1 MTLTPTAEKIF
12 KLKYSL
18 KGEESWKQTCLR
30 VAAYVSSVEAEDQ
43 EEWVGKFYQMMY
55 YKAFLPGGRVLA
67 NAGTK
72 IKNLNNC
79 FVLPIDDSRESI
91 YQTLKDAAEIFAWGG
106 GVGYNFSAI
115 RETGAPVKT
124 TGGKASGPVS
134 FMSLFDE
141 TGEVISQASR
151 RGAQIGLLDCDHP
164 DIENFINFKSTLN
177 SRNERLLSEYY
188 RNLEKAELDRRRK
201 GYFNVLEKTLQD
213 DQLTHFNIS
222 VNLTDDFMEAV
233 AADAEWNLISRVE
246 GEDLTDEDNSVV
258 KTVQARDIL
267 MLIAEKAWESGDPG
281 VFFSDRANMDNMVKY
296 LGLLEATNPCGEIPL
311 LPYEPCCLGSI
322 NLLSIYDEEAK
333 EINFPFLEELVRT
346 SVRFLDN
353 VQELSTTP
361 VKKVNDWAS
370 GLRRLGLGVM
380 GWADLLAT
388 LDIPYDSDDALDLAE
403 YLSWF
408 ISFFSWLESMSL
420 ALDRGVFPYY
430 DEHEVDLEVMF
441 KSLQSTYVPHQFD
454 LDVVRKHGVRNVAIT
469 SIAPTGTIS
478 LISGVN
484 SSIEPFFALA
494 YKRNITEGVGNEAKD
509 SVIEINPIL
518 LQKLQE
524 EDFSTEEIE
533 EIKKYILK
541 HGSIA
546 DHPKIFDHIKSVFS
560 TSLEID
566 FTAHIKMQAAWQKY
580 VDNAISK
587 TINMKNSATS
597 DDIFK
602 AYFLM
607 WEAGLKGGTIYR
619 DNSKSFQILE
629 TGVEE

>member
-1 MTLTPTAEKIF
+1 MLTPTAEKIF

-18 KGEESWKQTCLR
+18 NGEEDWKKTCLR
-30 VAAYVSSVEAEDQ
+30 VATYVSKVEEDR
-43 EEWVGKFYQMMY
+43 EEWLGKFFQMMY

-67 NAGTK
+67 NAGTN

-79 FVLPIDDSRESI
+79 FVLPVEDSRESI

-106 GVGYNFSAI
+106 GVGYNFSNI

-124 TGGKASGPVS
+124 TGGSASGPLS

-164 DIENFINFKSTLN
+164 DIERFIDFKSTLN

-188 RNLEKAELDRRRK
+188 RNLEIAGLDRRRK

-222 VNLTDDFMEAV
+222 VSLSDEFMEAV
-233 AADAEWNLISRVE
+233 ASDDNWNLISRV
-246 GEDLTDEDNSVV
+246 DDSVT
-258 KTVQARDIL
+258 KTINARELL
-267 MLIAEKAWESGDPG
+267 MSISEKAWESGDPG

-296 LGLLEATNPCGEIPL
+296 LGMLEATNPCGEIPL

-322 NLLSIYDEEAK
+322 NLLSIYDEDTGQL
-333 EINFPFLEELVRT
+333 NFPFLEELVRAA
-346 SVRFLDN
+346 VRFLDN
-353 VQELSTTP
+353 VQELSETP
-361 VKKVNDWAS
+361 VEEVNNWAS

-388 LDIPYDSDDALDLAE
+388 LDMPYDSDDALDLAE
-403 YLSWF
+403 YISWF
-408 ISFFSWLESMSL
+408 ISFFAWLESMEL
-420 ALDRGVFPYY
+420 AEERGTFPFY
-430 DEHEVDLEVMF
+430 DSKEADLEVLF
-441 KSLQSTYVPHQFD
+441 KSLQAAYVPHQFD
-454 LDVVRKHGVRNVAIT
+454 LDEVRKTGTRNVAIT

-494 YKRNITEGVGNEAKD
+494 YKRNITEGIGNEAKD
-509 SVIEINPIL
+509 HVIEINPIL
-518 LQKLQE
+518 LKKLKD
-524 EDFSTEEIE
+524 EDFTDNEIE

-541 HGSIA
+541 HGTIK
-546 DHPKIFDHIKSVFS
+546 DHPKIFDHIKAVFR

-566 FTAHIKMQAAWQKY
+566 FTSHIKMQAAWQKY
-580 VDNAISK
+580 IDNAISK
-587 TINMKNSATS
+587 TINMENSATPE
-597 DDIFK
+597 DIFK

>member
-1 MTLTPTAEKIF
+1 M
-12 KLKYSL
+12 KYSL
-18 KGEESWKQTCLR
+18 RGEEDWKQTCLR
-30 VAAYVSSVEAEDQ
+30 VAAHVSSIEKEQ
-43 EEWVGKFYQMMY
+43 EEWVGKFFQMMY

-67 NAGTK
+67 NAGTE

-79 FVLPIDDSRESI
+79 FVLPVDDSRESI

-106 GVGYNFSAI
+106 GVGYNFSNI
-115 RETGAPVKT
+115 REEGAPVKT
-124 TGGKASGPVS
+124 TGGSASGPLS
-134 FMSLFDE
+134 FMSLFDQ

-164 DIENFINFKSTLN
+164 DIEKFIDFKATLN
-177 SRNERLLSEYY
+177 SRNKRLLSEYY
-188 RNLEKAELDRRRK
+188 RNLEVAGLDRRRK

-222 VNLTDDFMEAV
+222 VSLTDEFMEAV
-233 AADAEWNLISRVE
+233 ASDSAWELISRVDGIPNKMIKARE
-246 GEDLTDEDNSVV
+246 LLT
-258 KTVQARDIL
+258 
-267 MLIAEKAWESGDPG
+267 LIAEKAWESGDPG
-281 VFFSDRANMDNMVKY
+281 VFFTDRANMDNMVKY

-322 NLLSIYDEEAK
+322 NLVSIYDEDSG
-333 EINFPFLEELVRT
+333 EINFPFLEELVRA

-353 VQELSTTP
+353 VQELSETS
-361 VKKVNDWAS
+361 VEQVNNWS
-370 GLRRLGLGVM
+370 KGLRRLGLGVM
-380 GWADLLAT
+380 GWADLLAL
-388 LDIPYDSDDALDLAE
+388 LDVPYDSDDALDLAE

-408 ISFFSWLESMSL
+408 ISFFSWLESISL
-420 ALDRGVFPYY
+420 SQERGVFPLY
-430 DEHEVDLEVMF
+430 DPEEADLEVVF
-441 KSLQSTYVPHQFD
+441 KSLQAAYVPHQFD
-454 LDVVRKHGVRNVAIT
+454 LDDVRKTGTRNVAIT

-494 YKRNITEGVGNEAKD
+494 YKRNITEGIGNEAKD
-509 SVIEINPIL
+509 FVIEINPIL
-518 LQKLQE
+518 LKKLKE
-524 EDFSTEEIE
+524 EDFSDEEIE
-533 EIKKYILK
+533 EIKNYILK
-541 HGSIA
+541 NGTIS
-546 DHPKIFDHIKSVFS
+546 DHPKIFDHIKAVFR

-587 TINMKNSATS
+587 TINMKNNATPE
-597 DDIFK
+597 DIFK

>member
-1 MTLTPTAEKIF
+1 MLSPTAEKIF

-18 KGEESWKQTCLR
+18 KGEETWKETCLR
-30 VAAYVSSVEAEDQ
+30 VATYISSIEKEQ
-43 EEWVGKFYQMMY
+43 GEWIGKFFQMMY

-67 NAGTK
+67 NAGTN

-79 FVLPIDDSRESI
+79 FVLPIEDSRESI

-106 GVGYNFSAI
+106 GVGYNFSNI
-115 RETGAPVKT
+115 RETGAVVGT
-124 TGGKASGPVS
+124 TGGKASGPLS
-134 FMSLFDE
+134 FMSLFDQ

-164 DIENFINFKSTLN
+164 DIEQFINFKSTLN

-188 RNLEKAELDRRRK
+188 RNLENAGLDRRRK

-222 VNLTDDFMEAV
+222 VGLTDKFMEAV
-233 AADAEWNLISRVE
+233 AADENWNLVSK
-246 GEDLTDEDNSVV
+246 TDDSIIR
-258 KTVQARDIL
+258 TVNARSL
-267 MLIAEKAWESGDPG
+267 LHKIADKAWESGDPG
-281 VFFSDRANMDNMVKY
+281 VFFKDRANMDNMVKY
-296 LGLLEATNPCGEIPL
+296 LGTIEATNPCGEIPL
-311 LPYEPCCLGSI
+311 LPFEPCCLGSI
-322 NLLSIYDEEAK
+322 NLLSVYDEESK
-333 EINFPFLEELVRT
+333 EINFPFLEELVRI

-353 VQELSTTP
+353 VQTLSETP
-361 VKKVNDWAS
+361 VEEVNTWAN

-380 GWADLLAT
+380 GWADLLAM
-388 LDIPYDSDDALDLAE
+388 LDMPYDSDDALDLAE
-403 YLSWF
+403 YISWF
-408 ISFFSWLESMSL
+408 ISFFAWLESIAL
-420 ALDRGVFPYY
+420 AKERGTFPYY
-430 DEHEVDLEVMF
+430 EKDRADLEVVF
-441 KSLQSTYVPHQFD
+441 KSVQATYVPHQFD
-454 LDVVRKHGVRNVAIT
+454 IEDIRKTGVRNVAIT

-494 YKRNITEGVGNEAKD
+494 YKRNITEGIGNVAKD
-509 SVIEINPIL
+509 SIIEINPVL
-518 LQKLQE
+518 LRKLKE
-524 EDFSTEEIE
+524 ENFDDDEIE
-533 EIKKYILK
+533 EVKKYVLK
-541 HGSIA
+541 HGTIA
-546 DHPKIFDHIKSVFS
+546 DHPKIFDHIKSVFR
-560 TSLEID
+560 TSLEIE

-587 TINMKNSATS
+587 TINMKNNAKPE
-597 DDIFK
+597 DIFK

>member
-1 MTLTPTAEKIF
+1 MLSPTAEKIH

-18 KGEESWKQTCLR
+18 KGEEDWKQTCLR
-30 VAAYVSSVEAEDQ
+30 VATHVSSIEKEQ
-43 EEWVGKFYQMMY
+43 EEWAGKFFQMMY

-79 FVLPIDDSRESI
+79 FVLPVEDSRESI

-106 GVGYNFSAI
+106 GVGYNFSNI
-115 RETGAPVKT
+115 REEGAPVKT
-124 TGGKASGPVS
+124 TGGDASGPLS
-134 FMSLFDE
+134 FMSLFDQ

-164 DIENFINFKSTLN
+164 DIEKFIDFKATLN
-177 SRNERLLSEYY
+177 SRNKRLLSEYY
-188 RNLEKAELDRRRK
+188 RNLEVAELDRRRK

-222 VNLTDDFMEAV
+222 VSLTDEFMEAV
-233 AADAEWNLISRVE
+233 ASDSAWELISRVD
-246 GEDLTDEDNSVV
+246 GIPN
-258 KTVQARDIL
+258 KMIQAREL
-267 MLIAEKAWESGDPG
+267 LTLIAEKAWESGDPG
-281 VFFSDRANMDNMVKY
+281 VFFTDRANMDNMVKY

-322 NLLSIYDEEAK
+322 NLVSIYDEDSG
-333 EINFPFLEELVRT
+333 EINFPFLEELVRA

-353 VQELSTTP
+353 VQELSQTS
-361 VKKVNDWAS
+361 VEQVNNWS
-370 GLRRLGLGVM
+370 KGLRRLGLGVM
-380 GWADLLAT
+380 GWADLLAL
-388 LDIPYDSDDALDLAE
+388 LDVPYDSDDALDLAE

-408 ISFFSWLESMSL
+408 ISFFSWLESISL
-420 ALDRGVFPYY
+420 SQERGVFPLY
-430 DEHEVDLEVMF
+430 DPEEADLEVVF
-441 KSLQSTYVPHQFD
+441 KSLQAAYVPHQFD
-454 LDVVRKHGVRNVAIT
+454 LDDVRKTGTRNVAIT

-494 YKRNITEGVGNEAKD
+494 YKRNITQGIGNEAKD
-509 SVIEINPIL
+509 FVIEINPIL
-518 LQKLQE
+518 LKKLKE
-524 EDFSTEEIE
+524 EDFSDKEIE
-533 EIKKYILK
+533 EIKNYILK
-541 HGSIA
+541 NGTIS
-546 DHPKIFDHIKSVFS
+546 DHPKIFDHIKSVFR

-587 TINMKNSATS
+587 TINMKNNATPE
-597 DDIFK
+597 DIFK